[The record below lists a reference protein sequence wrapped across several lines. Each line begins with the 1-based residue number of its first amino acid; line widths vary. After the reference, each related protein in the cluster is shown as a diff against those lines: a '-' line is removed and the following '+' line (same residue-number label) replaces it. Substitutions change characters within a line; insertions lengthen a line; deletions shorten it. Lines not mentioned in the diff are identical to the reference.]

1 MKRFIQH
8 IIIWIIVLAYLIVVS
23 GFIKEKHAGQLVN
36 TMNITI
42 LDKDQWHFIDENDVR
57 EMLDESKISM
67 LGKKCDMIGLKNIE
81 EKLRQQRII
90 RSAEAYITER
100 GILNIDIRQREP
112 FVRIYNRRG
121 QSYYFDREGNII
133 PVSRSFSPFVLI
145 VNGHIR
151 EPFNTGRTRN
161 IWDSEYDSL
170 STRQR
175 CIYDV
180 FKLARYIEQDE
191 FWRAQIQQ
199 IYVTASGEFELIPRV
214 GSHVIEFGRAD
225 AMEEKLY
232 KLKLLYLQ
240 GFNKIGWNHY
250 SRINLEY
257 DNQIVCIKN

>member
-1 MKRFIQH
+1 
-8 IIIWIIVLAYLIVVS
+8 
-23 GFIKEKHAGQLVN
+23 
-36 TMNITI
+36 
-42 LDKDQWHFIDENDVR
+42 
-57 EMLDESKISM
+57 
-67 LGKKCDMIGLKNIE
+67 
-81 EKLRQQRII
+81 
-90 RSAEAYITER
+90 
-100 GILNIDIRQREP
+100 
-112 FVRIYNRRG
+112 
-121 QSYYFDREGNII
+121 
-133 PVSRSFSPFVLI
+133 LI